1 MITRNPSISGHLV
14 NATENVL
21 TLPAPTFKMHK
32 TPFKMHN
39 SPKSYFCLDEGKKK
53 KSLITLFKLQNDF
66 HTKWIPIREDLG
78 DKFC

>member
-53 KSLITLFKLQNDF
+53 KKKLNNIIQIA
-66 HTKWIPIREDLG
+66 KWFSY
-78 DKFC
+78 KVNSN